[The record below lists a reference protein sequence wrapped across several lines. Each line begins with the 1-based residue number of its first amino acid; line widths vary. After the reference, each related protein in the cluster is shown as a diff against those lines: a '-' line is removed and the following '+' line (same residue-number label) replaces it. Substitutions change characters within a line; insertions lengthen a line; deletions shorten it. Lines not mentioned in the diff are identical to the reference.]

1 MASIKKCCARSHF
14 TGRAKCCDNCDCE
27 ERREAGRIYQKEY
40 RAKQKEKEQGLGKLK
55 AVPDIP
61 QSRKAPAPTTVKTQY
76 KPGPIGENALTEI
89 ARIDG
94 AAERNPLIVAL
105 IMRVAHEIDSG
116 EAQQLA
122 SAANTIKRLM
132 DDLRSQSRPA
142 GDQSAEASAGPGA
155 AFWADWRQAGGA

>member
-27 ERREAGRIYQKEY
+27 ERREANRIYQANY
-40 RAKQKEKEQGLGKLK
+40 RQGLKDKEKGLGKLR
-55 AVPDIP
+55 AVPNIP
-61 QSRKAPAPTTVKTQY
+61 QSIPAPAPTTVTTDY
-76 KPGPIGENALTEI
+76 KPGIIGTNALEEI

-142 GDQSAEASAGPGA
+142 GDQATEAPAGPDA